1 MPIIRIIKP
10 NDNTIV
16 GIWKITETLDNLSKS
31 VSLSSTSKE
40 LLKNRKSKVHK
51 LQFLGV
57 RAILLELGYSVD
69 SLSYQ
74 GNTPILNDNKKISIS
89 HSNLFSCVII
99 SDLRVG
105 IDVQQE
111 DNNKIR
117 TIAKKFIGYET
128 SYLTHDDFKRKSIIW
143 NIKESIYKIA
153 NIIGLDYKTHL
164 LVVPFNL
171 SDNFTYSWLIYK
183 NLKERYASYFFTI
196 ENYSFAYLI
205 HADDE

>member
-16 GIWKITETLDNLSKS
+16 GIWKITETIDELSKL
-31 VSLSSTSKE
+31 VTLSSKSRE
-40 LLKNRKSKVHK
+40 LLKKRKSSIHK
-51 LQFLGV
+51 LQFLSV
-57 RAILLELGYSVD
+57 RAILFELGYAD
-69 SLSYQ
+69 DNLSYQ
-74 GNTPILNDNKKISIS
+74 DNAPILNDSKKISIS

-99 SDLRVG
+99 SDLKVG
-105 IDVQQE
+105 IDVQE
-111 DNNKIR
+111 INHKIN

-128 SYLTHDDFKRKSIIW
+128 SYLDLDDFKSMTIIW

-153 NIIGLDYKTHL
+153 NINGLDYKTHS

-205 HADDE
+205 HTNDE

>member
-16 GIWKITETLDNLSKS
+16 GIWKITETLDNLCKS
-31 VSLSSTSKE
+31 VSLSSTSRE
-40 LLKNRKSKVHK
+40 LLKNRKSRIHK
-51 LQFLGV
+51 LQFLSV
-57 RAILLELGYSVD
+57 RAILIELGYAD
-69 SLSYQ
+69 DNLSYQ
-74 GNTPILNDNKKISIS
+74 DNVPTLDDSKKISIS

-99 SDLRVG
+99 SDLKVG
-105 IDVQQE
+105 IDVQE
-111 DNNKIR
+111 INHKIN

-128 SYLTHDDFKRKSIIW
+128 SYLDLDDFKSMTIIW

-153 NIIGLDYKTHL
+153 NINGLDYKTHS

-205 HADDE
+205 HTNDE

>member
-31 VSLSSTSKE
+31 VSLSSTSRK
-40 LLKNRKSKVHK
+40 LLKNRKSSIHK
-51 LQFLGV
+51 LQFLSV
-57 RAILLELGYSVD
+57 RAILLELGYTD
-69 SLSYQ
+69 DNLSYQ
-74 GNTPILNDNKKISIS
+74 DNVPTLDDSKKISIS

-99 SDLRVG
+99 SDLKVG
-105 IDVQQE
+105 IDVQE
-111 DNNKIR
+111 INHKINK
-117 TIAKKFIGYET
+117 IAKKFIGYET
-128 SYLTHDDFKRKSIIW
+128 SYLDLDDFKRMTIIW

>member
-16 GIWKITETLDNLSKS
+16 GIWKITETIDELSKL
-31 VSLSSTSKE
+31 VTLSSKSRE
-40 LLKNRKSKVHK
+40 LLKTRKSSIHK
-51 LQFLGV
+51 LQFLSV
-57 RAILLELGYSVD
+57 RAILIELGYAD
-69 SLSYQ
+69 DNLSYQ
-74 GNTPILNDNKKISIS
+74 DNVPTLDDSKKISIS

-99 SDLRVG
+99 SDLKVG
-105 IDVQQE
+105 IDVQE
-111 DNNKIR
+111 INHKIN
-117 TIAKKFIGYET
+117 TITKKFIEYET
-128 SYLTHDDFKRKSIIW
+128 SYLDLDDFKRMTIIW

-164 LVVPFNL
+164 LVIPFNL

-205 HADDE
+205 HTNNE

>member
-16 GIWKITETLDNLSKS
+16 GIWKITETIDELSKL
-31 VSLSSTSKE
+31 VTLSSKSRE
-40 LLKNRKSKVHK
+40 LLKKRKSSIHK
-51 LQFLGV
+51 LQFLSV
-57 RAILLELGYSVD
+57 RAILIELGYAD
-69 SLSYQ
+69 DNLSYQ
-74 GNTPILNDNKKISIS
+74 DNVPTLDDSKKISIS

-99 SDLRVG
+99 SDLKVG
-105 IDVQQE
+105 IDVQE
-111 DNNKIR
+111 INHKIN

-128 SYLTHDDFKRKSIIW
+128 SYLDLDDFKRMTIIW

-153 NIIGLDYKTHL
+153 NINGLDYKTHS

-205 HADDE
+205 HTNDE

>member
-16 GIWKITETLDNLSKS
+16 GIWKITETLDNLCKS
-31 VSLSSTSKE
+31 VSLSSTSRE
-40 LLKNRKSKVHK
+40 LLKNRKSSIHK
-51 LQFLGV
+51 LQFLSV
-57 RAILLELGYSVD
+57 RAILLELGYTD
-69 SLSYQ
+69 DNLSYQ
-74 GNTPILNDNKKISIS
+74 DNVPTLDDSKKISIS

-99 SDLRVG
+99 SDLKVG
-105 IDVQQE
+105 IDVQE
-111 DNNKIR
+111 INHKIN

-128 SYLTHDDFKRKSIIW
+128 SYLDLDDFKSMTIIW

-153 NIIGLDYKTHL
+153 NINGLDYKTHS

-205 HADDE
+205 HTNDE

>member
-74 GNTPILNDNKKISIS
+74 DNTPILNDSKKISIS

-99 SDLRVG
+99 SDLKVG
-105 IDVQQE
+105 IDVQKT
-111 DNNKIR
+111 DHKIN

-128 SYLTHDDFKRKSIIW
+128 LYLDVDDFKRMTIIW

-153 NIIGLDYKTHL
+153 NINRLDYKTHL

-171 SDNFTYSWLIYK
+171 CDNFTYAWLIYK

-205 HADDE
+205 RTDDE